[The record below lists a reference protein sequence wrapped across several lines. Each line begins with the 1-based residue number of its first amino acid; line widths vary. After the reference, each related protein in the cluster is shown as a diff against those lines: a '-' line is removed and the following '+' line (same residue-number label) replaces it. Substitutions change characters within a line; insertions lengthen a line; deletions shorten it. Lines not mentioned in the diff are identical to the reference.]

1 MFDYKKFEN
10 DILIKMENLLWKWEN
25 EHDDIYIL
33 SLDCSR
39 DMTSIGII
47 ANTRQYLREQ
57 SDTDS

>member
-10 DILIKMENLLWKWEN
+10 DILIKMETLLWKWEN

-47 ANTRQYLREQ
+47 ANTTQYLREQ